1 MRNILRKIRLKFQ
14 KAKKGYCDEDLYS
27 IYDWFMDIF
36 PKMLNE
42 FIECTCGY
50 PINED
55 ELKEEVSKMPKMWVE
70 RQRPFLNKILKKYD
84 EEFDLNDG
92 MCCWLLIL
100 LRMKHCFELCDEW
113 NNVYEPYWKN
123 QQYEEKD
130 KRLNE
135 YKKEAFYLFEKYFYA
150 LWW

>member
-1 MRNILRKIRLKFQ
+1 MKEILRKIKFKIQ
-14 KAKKGYCDEDLYS
+14 RAKKGYCDYDLYS
-27 IYDWFMDIF
+27 IDEWFINIF

-42 FIECTCGY
+42 FIECTCGCPCY
-50 PINED
+50 EK

-70 RQRPFLNKILKKYD
+70 QQRATINKLLKRFD
-84 EEFDLNDG
+84 AEFNLNDG

-113 NNVYEPYWKN
+113 NNIYEPYWKSK
-123 QQYEEKD
+123 QYQEKN
-130 KRLNE
+130 KRIND
-135 YKKEAFYLFEKYFYA
+135 YKKEAFYLFEKYFYS